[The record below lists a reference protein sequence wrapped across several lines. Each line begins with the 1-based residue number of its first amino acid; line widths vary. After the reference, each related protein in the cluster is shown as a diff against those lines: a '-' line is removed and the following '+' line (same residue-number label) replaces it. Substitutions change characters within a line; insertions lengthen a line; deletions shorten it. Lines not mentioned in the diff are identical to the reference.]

1 MDIRTTKQSFDFVD
15 PIDIDGR
22 VVYVDLWSLES
33 PCGSSGP
40 LTFVHFKSPDV
51 RTALFFCCVFSDC
64 LTAVLPPL
72 YRTDYPQ
79 GPSSKFWRMK
89 KNVVNL
95 QWMGIC
101 QTSDCT
107 CECPEDTHTHDEA
120 CNCECERCVEWL
132 EEETPEE
139 VKAVTPA
146 IKKRRSTDP
155 AVQLIAR

>member
-72 YRTDYPQ
+72 YRTDYRTVFQ
-79 GPSSKFWRMK
+79 VLAYEK
-89 KNVVNL
+89 
-95 QWMGIC
+95 
-101 QTSDCT
+101 
-107 CECPEDTHTHDEA
+107 
-120 CNCECERCVEWL
+120 ERCKL
-132 EEETPEE
+132 
-139 VKAVTPA
+139 AVDGYL
-146 IKKRRSTDP
+146 SNFG
-155 AVQLIAR
+155 LHL